1 MNCSCTDN
9 GQRRSCP
16 IVTLAG
22 YTTFPSLAQH
32 EDTDT
37 RATCFQKVI
46 RALISPQFAPE
57 SMHDWN
63 HTETQASLHQP
74 THISDNTTTQTT
86 ATPKWVYRH
95 FSSHATLAPQTKQIH
110 VLVGRKRHL
119 VPKASHAHS
128 VLVPEANWNQDQ
140 QATQIHLS
148 PSEPEYW
155 NFFSPNHARR
165 LVPKSFSSGIIL
177 FAFHR
182 SLVLAASDSLV
193 ASLISKIPLIFF
205 PLPIG
210 SIAQ

>member
-32 EDTDT
+32 EDTDI
-37 RATCFQKVI
+37 RATCFQKVK
-46 RALISPQFAPE
+46 RALISPQFAPD

-63 HTETQASLHQP
+63 HAETQASLRQP

-86 ATPKWVYRH
+86 VAPKWAYRH
-95 FSSHATLAPQTKQIH
+95 FPSHATLVPQTKQIH

-119 VPKASHAHS
+119 VPKASHAHN
-128 VLVPEANWNQDQ
+128 VLVPEANWNRNT

-148 PSEPEYW
+148 PSEAEYW
-155 NFFSPNHARR
+155 S
-165 LVPKSFSSGIIL
+165 
-177 FAFHR
+177 
-182 SLVLAASDSLV
+182 
-193 ASLISKIPLIFF
+193 FF
-205 PLPIG
+205 PQTTLADWSRSHSHPELFCLL
-210 SIAQ
+210 SIAHWFWQPVIPCSHHSSRRSP